1 MIYPDTSSP
10 ASMTSA
16 ALPMGYAAPKDGD
29 GGLGSEVAFEDV
41 VLVARLAALTAAKGR
56 GGADKGN
63 DCVGG

>member
-1 MIYPDTSSP
+1 
-10 ASMTSA
+10 MTSA
-16 ALPMGYAAPKDGD
+16 ALPMGYPAPKEPKGGD

>member
-1 MIYPDTSSP
+1 
-10 ASMTSA
+10 MTSA
-16 ALPMGYAAPKDGD
+16 ALPMGYAAPKGGD